1 MPISTTVRPPT
12 DDERAVITRRMDLR
26 RRAAAGVWRARGSE
40 LRSLGIGFGAA
51 AVALVVAVIKWPSVP
66 LGFGLAMCLM
76 FASFAFVG
84 RRKDRGTIA
93 TEAIEIAGAQA
104 ERERAVTEYRL
115 AADRIVVASGAGGD
129 GDSWWFFRADDGR
142 WLVLERGQW
151 EDLDPDGRSWNR
163 DVALGVDGHH
173 TVVSLASTGAPVT
186 VERRDLQPPDYA
198 PTPDARFWTPPD
210 DLGPLPA
217 LLAAEPVLRRLDE
230 R

>member
-1 MPISTTVRPPT
+1 VPISTTVRPPT
-12 DDERAVITRRMDLR
+12 EDERAVIARRMDLR
-26 RRAAAGVWRARGSE
+26 RRAGAGVWRARGRE
-40 LRSLGIGFGAA
+40 LTGLGVGFGAA
-51 AVALVVAVIKWPSVP
+51 SIALGVAIVKWPSVP
-66 LGFGLAMCLM
+66 LGFGLFMCVM
-76 FASFAFVG
+76 FASFAFAG
-84 RRKDRGTIA
+84 RRKDRGRVA
-93 TEAIEIAGAQA
+93 TEAIELAGAQA

-115 AADRIVVASGAGGD
+115 AAERIVVASGED
-129 GDSWWFFRADDGR
+129 GDSWWFFRADDGS
-142 WLVLERGQW
+142 WLVFERGQW

-173 TVVSLASTGAPVT
+173 TVVSIASMGAPVT
-186 VERRDLQPPDYA
+186 VERHDLQPPDYT